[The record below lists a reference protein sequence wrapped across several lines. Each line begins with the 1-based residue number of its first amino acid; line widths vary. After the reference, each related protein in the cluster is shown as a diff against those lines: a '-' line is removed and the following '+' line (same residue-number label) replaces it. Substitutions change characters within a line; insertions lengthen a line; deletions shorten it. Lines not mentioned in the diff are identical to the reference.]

1 MLSEQRL
8 FVIYQC
14 KNLGDSLL
22 TIPLIKALLRH
33 FENSSVLVVCKS
45 QSIPIFD
52 GLNDRVRVIK
62 RPSSLGEWVSLSLNL
77 LRSSTCTVFLPHTSM
92 AGLVLAKLTR
102 SRSIAPIPMTHW
114 LMGSVD
120 IFCPVRLTS
129 WRHTAEVNLDMLRKI
144 GVSIET
150 CDKVI
155 DPTGL
160 LHRPLSS
167 SLSLEN
173 ARYVLVHPGSRW
185 LFKSP
190 RYKFWETVIER
201 LASCGYSVVVTGES
215 EGAEGQLCKDLGN
228 LPSVTNLAGQTDLTG
243 LTYTIKR
250 AVGFIGVD
258 TFSTHLAA
266 GLGVPGVVLF
276 GPTSE
281 LVWGPYGSNCKL
293 KVITSNHSCRPCHV
307 DGCGGGKLSEC
318 LEDLD
323 PAQVV
328 ASFRR
333 QIELC

>member
-1 MLSEQRL
+1 MCTKATL

-22 TIPLIKALLRH
+22 TTPLVNALLRN
-33 FENSSVLVVCKS
+33 FENASVLVVCKS
-45 QSIPIFD
+45 QSVPIFD
-52 GLNDRVRVIK
+52 GLNDRVRVVE
-62 RPSSLGEWVSLSLNL
+62 RPSSFGEWLSLSLSL
-77 LRSSTCTVFLPHTSM
+77 LRSSPCTVFLPHTSM
-92 AGLVLAKLTR
+92 AGLALAKLTR

-114 LMGSVD
+114 LIGSVD
-120 IFCPVRLTS
+120 IFCPLRFTS
-129 WRHTAEVNLDMLRKI
+129 SRHTAEVNLDMLRKI
-144 GVSIET
+144 GVSIQK

-155 DPTGL
+155 DPMGL
-160 LHRPLSS
+160 LNFPPSS
-167 SLSLEN
+167 SLRLANSN
-173 ARYVLVHPGSRW
+173 YVVIHPGSRW
-185 LFKSP
+185 MFKSP
-190 RYKFWETVIER
+190 RYEFWEGIIEQVV
-201 LASCGYSVVVTGES
+201 SCGYSVVVTGGPD
-215 EGAEGQLCKDLGN
+215 GAEGELCRELGN
-228 LPSVTNLAGQTDLTG
+228 LPCVTNAAGQTDLTG

-258 TFSTHLAA
+258 TFSMHLAA
-266 GLGVPGVVLF
+266 GLGVPGIVLF

-293 KVITSNHSCRPCHV
+293 EVITSNHSCRPCHV